1 MHRAEDTT
9 ENEVGSS
16 RYNDRTSLTKAWRL
30 ALDGLYSG
38 VVRGR
43 EKEDIELP
51 VSHILRLQ
59 QQKLQVE
66 EIWKAIE
73 ETGPNFRMLEII
85 NNVSTFINYYE
96 DNDYYDSHGDS
107 SMMSTLTW
115 FHRKPKAYTGG
126 DLTFTDIDITLEC
139 KHNRIVMFPGYYFHK
154 VSPIKMKDKNLEMG
168 WGRYSI
174 ASFLQRF

>member
-1 MHRAEDTT
+1 MCIRDRYTPEEEKLIWKEFDFYTNPTTMHRAEDTT

-66 EIWKAIE
+66 EIWKA
-73 ETGPNFRMLEII
+73 L
-85 NNVSTFINYYE
+85 
-96 DNDYYDSHGDS
+96 
-107 SMMSTLTW
+107 
-115 FHRKPKAYTGG
+115 
-126 DLTFTDIDITLEC
+126 
-139 KHNRIVMFPGYYFHK
+139 
-154 VSPIKMKDKNLEMG
+154 
-168 WGRYSI
+168 
-174 ASFLQRF
+174 